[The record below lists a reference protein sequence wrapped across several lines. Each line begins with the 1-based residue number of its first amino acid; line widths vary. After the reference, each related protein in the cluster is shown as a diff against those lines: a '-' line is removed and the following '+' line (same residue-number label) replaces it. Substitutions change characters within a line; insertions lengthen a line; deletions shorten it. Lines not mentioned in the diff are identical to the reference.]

1 MARKSRKNQ
10 CDVINAVDQT
20 GSAENRTGIYIRLSV
35 EDNGH
40 KTKDSIQNQTA
51 FLREFVDRNRE
62 EFQLVDIYVDNG
74 TTGTNFD
81 RENWNRLLGDIKS
94 QQINCIIVK
103 DFSRIGRNYLEVG
116 DYLEKIFPFLGV
128 RVVSVNDHFDSSRQI
143 FQSDMLMNS
152 LANIVNEYYAR
163 DISRKVTQTK
173 KVMQKNGEYVSGIF
187 PYGYKRSDTDQKK
200 LVPDPGCAD
209 IVKRIFAW
217 RARGKGCIW
226 IANYLNELAL
236 PSPGLYRYLNGCKG
250 FKRSLNIKWKSK
262 HVAGIL
268 TNPIYLGH
276 MVQGKT
282 RCSYFEQEGK
292 LRFLPEEDWI
302 IVEDT
307 HEPLVTKELFD
318 TAAEMAK
325 DSRKRHQWQMNIHAD
340 VPHVDNC
347 LRKKIYCGQCGG
359 LLTRRSRVKD
369 GRREYLYYCNGKA
382 TRMNAVCTN
391 THIHEIP
398 FMEAV
403 RRAVDQQLR
412 LLGNWQSQWSRQ
424 KKAAVLAEKGSR
436 ISDRKRALNNEI
448 RILKRKKQELYADM
462 KEGMLSLD
470 DFGAERQRLTG
481 MLHQCEK
488 EMEHLLQGGK
498 LEKELEEVLCEH
510 RQKIMELEDDSISD
524 ELLDSLIEK
533 IVVLSPERIEITYA
547 FTDLM
552 RMQEQIMTKRGGE
565 SDEWICGEVSEDIG

>member
-1 MARKSRKNQ
+1 MARKSRKNK

-35 EDNGH
+35 EDNGR

-51 FLREFVDRNRE
+51 FLKEFVNRNRE

-94 QQINCIIVK
+94 RRINCMIVK
-103 DFSRIGRNYLEVG
+103 DFSRIGRNYVEVG

-128 RVVSVNDHFDSSRQI
+128 RVVSVNDHFDSSKQL

-152 LANIVNEYYAR
+152 LTNIVNEYYAR

-209 IVKRIFAW
+209 IVKRIFVW

-236 PSPGLYRYLNGCKG
+236 PSPGLYRYLNGYNG

-262 HVAGIL
+262 HVTGIL
-268 TNPIYLGH
+268 TNPVYLGH

-292 LRFLPEEDWI
+292 LRFLPQEDWI

-307 HEPLVTKELFD
+307 HEPLVTQELFD
-318 TAAEMAK
+318 IAAEMAEN
-325 DSRKRHQWQMNIHAD
+325 SRKRHLRQMSIHAGI
-340 VPHVDNC
+340 PHVENP

-359 LLTRRSRVKD
+359 LMTRRSRVKD
-369 GRREYLYYCNGKA
+369 GIRTYLYYCNASSAKI
-382 TRMNAVCTN
+382 NVDCTN
-391 THIHEIP
+391 THIHEVP
-398 FMEAV
+398 LMEAV
-403 RRAVDQQLR
+403 TRAVDQQLH
-412 LLGNWQSQWSRQ
+412 LLGNWQNQWNKQ
-424 KKAAVLAEKGSR
+424 KNARSFAEKSSR
-436 ISDRKRALNNEI
+436 IAGRKRELDDKI
-448 RILKRKKQELYADM
+448 RLLKRKKQELYADM
-462 KEGMLSLD
+462 KEGILSLD
-470 DFGAERQRLTG
+470 DFGAERERLTG
-481 MLHQCEK
+481 IQQQCER
-488 EMEHLLQGGK
+488 EIESLLQGGK
-498 LEKELEEVLCEH
+498 LERELEEVLCKH
-510 RQKIMELEDDSISD
+510 RQRIMELKENSISI
-524 ELLDSLIEK
+524 ELLDSLIEQ
-533 IVVLSPERIEITYA
+533 IVVLSPERIEITYT

-552 RMQEQIMTKRGGE
+552 RMQERTMQKEGREDAGK
-565 SDEWICGEVSEDIG
+565 ICGEISENIR